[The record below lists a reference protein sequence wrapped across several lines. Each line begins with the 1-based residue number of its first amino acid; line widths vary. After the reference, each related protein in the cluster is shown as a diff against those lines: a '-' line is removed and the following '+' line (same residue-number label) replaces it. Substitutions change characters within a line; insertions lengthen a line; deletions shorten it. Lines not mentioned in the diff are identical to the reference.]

1 MEEGGGVDFSI
12 IATFLFVLFF
22 VFYVKMCQFQHFPMY
37 AVGIGGGGI
46 SYEAFCKSGLFFL
59 N

>member
-37 AVGIGGGGI
+37 AVGVGGGG
-46 SYEAFCKSGLFFL
+46 
-59 N
+59 